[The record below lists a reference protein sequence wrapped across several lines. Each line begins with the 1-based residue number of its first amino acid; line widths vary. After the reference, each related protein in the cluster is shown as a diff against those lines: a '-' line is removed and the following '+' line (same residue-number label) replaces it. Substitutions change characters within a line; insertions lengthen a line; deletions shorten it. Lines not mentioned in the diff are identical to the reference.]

1 MNQRFA
7 IHRVIP
13 VGILTAAL
21 VLPGSSSFAQQSD
34 SSSLPRAQQ
43 LPPSG
48 RAQSGS
54 TVQAEQSSSA
64 NGGTS
69 SANTV
74 NSTIQVSGSYQGS
87 TPDPNAPQGPLTL
100 EIADAIRRGLRFN
113 LGAVSANTSVKQLR
127 GERLAALSK
136 MLPNIYGT
144 LSENGAKIDL
154 ASQGLSSGTFGSSIP
169 LPTTVGPFHY
179 YSALA
184 NLSEDLSVT
193 SLYNLRQSQAS
204 ADAAQM
210 SAQDARELIV
220 LAVGG
225 SYLRVLASK
234 ANVQSQEAQ
243 VKQAAA
249 TFKQSEHQYEAG
261 TKASIDRN
269 KSFVE
274 YHTEQQRLISLRG
287 DLLKQ
292 TMQLARLIGLRV
304 GQVFTLSE
312 ELPAQVPEAI
322 SLEQAL
328 KLAFEE
334 RSDLKAAR
342 LQLKAASEAHRAAK
356 AEYLPSLGVSGN
368 YGVEG
373 INPNKGASVFQA
385 AATITIPIFQGGR
398 VRADV
403 EQADAALTQREAEYA
418 DEKGAVELDVRQA
431 YVDLQVATEQ
441 IAVAIENR
449 KVAAEI
455 LTQSLDRFAAG
466 VTNSVEVVQSQETV
480 ASAERDYVST
490 LLSLNLARIS
500 LARAT
505 GQAEQF
511 IPNMLKGN

>member
-48 RAQSGS
+48 RAQSGN

-69 SANTV
+69 SVNTV
-74 NSTIQVSGSYQGS
+74 NSTIQVSGAYQGS

-113 LGAVSANTSVKQLR
+113 LGTISANTSVKQLR

-154 ASQGLSSGTFGSSIP
+154 ATQGLSPGTFGSSIP

-184 NLSEDLSVT
+184 NLSEDISMT

-204 ADAAQM
+204 ADSAQM

-225 SYLRVLASK
+225 TYLRVLASK
-234 ANVQSQEAQ
+234 ANVLSQEAQ
-243 VKQAAA
+243 VKQAGA
-249 TFKQSEHQYEAG
+249 TFKQSEHQYQAG

-274 YHTEQQRLISLRG
+274 YHSEQQRLISLRG

-292 TMQLARLIGLRV
+292 TMQLARLIGLPV

-312 ELPAQVPEAI
+312 DLPAQVPETV
-322 SLEQAL
+322 SLEEAL

-342 LQLKAASEAHRAAK
+342 LQLKAASEAHRASK
-356 AEYLPSLGVSGN
+356 AEYLPSLGVHGN

-385 AATITIPIFQGGR
+385 AATVTIPIFQGGR

-403 EQADAALTQREAEYA
+403 EQADATLSQRQAEYA

-441 IAVAIENR
+441 MAVAIENR

-490 LLSLNLARIS
+490 LFSLNLARIS